1 MSVRAAFVAAACSLV
16 LVFASAG
23 TPIPLFNLY
32 RAEDGVTPAH
42 LSYVTVGYLA
52 AAASSLLMMG
62 RLSNHL
68 GRRPVALAA
77 IAIAAMACLILIALR
92 GPGPLFV
99 ARVLQGLASGLASS
113 ALGALVVDAARD
125 RPAWMPAAITGSAPM
140 VGIPLG
146 AITCG
151 ALVQFAPAPKVLV
164 YAVMLVALATCAAL
178 ILASPETMPRSGGA
192 LRSLRPR
199 LQAPAGSA
207 RLVVAACSASVA
219 TWCLG
224 SFYQAFGSAVVVQ
237 YLGSTSPL
245 VAALVFSSMMS
256 LTPLGGP
263 LAARLSPAASVRT
276 GMALYLAAL
285 AGIVAALQAGA
296 VLPFIFASLA
306 VGLSTGISSTGGLRA
321 LLAKA
326 GPHERA
332 GLLATFY
339 LVSYGGAAFPG
350 IVAGRL
356 TGTFDLKQIAFG
368 YAAIGAIGACVA
380 FLAAANPKKT

>member
-52 AAASSLLMMG
+52 AAAASLLMMG

-77 IAIAAMACLILIALR
+77 IVIAAIACAILIAQR
-92 GPGPLFV
+92 GPEPLFV

-113 ALGALVVDAARD
+113 ALGAFVVDAARD

-146 AITCG
+146 AITSG

-164 YAVMLVALATCAAL
+164 YAVMLVALALCAAL
-178 ILASPETMPRSGGA
+178 VFASPETMPRSGGA

-199 LQAPAGSA
+199 LQVPAGTA
-207 RLVVAACSASVA
+207 RLVLAACSASVA

-224 SFYQAFGSAVVVQ
+224 SFYQAFGPAVVAQ

-263 LAARLSPAASVRT
+263 LASRLSPAASVRT
-276 GMALYLAAL
+276 GMALYLVAL
-285 AGIVAALQAGA
+285 AGIMSALQAGA
-296 VLPFIFASLA
+296 VLPFIGASLA

-321 LLAKA
+321 LLARA

-339 LVSYGGAAFPG
+339 LVSYGGAAIPG

-356 TGTFDLKQIAFG
+356 TGTFDLKQIAWG
-368 YAAIGAIGACVA
+368 YATLGAVGACVA
-380 FLAAANPKKT
+380 FLAAANPKTS